1 MANIKKNFNFRNGV
15 QVDDDNL
22 LVTSTGLVGIGT
34 TVPTEALDVRGNVKI
49 FGDATITN
57 ATVGVL
63 TITNVVPTQII
74 GAGVSI
80 KSGIITAQGAGIV
93 TFYGDARYLLG
104 MPTSQWEDTNAGFA
118 VSSIYNQGSTVG
130 IATTNPKSTLQIGDN
145 PDLIGGVSG
154 RGVGISSAGNIN
166 ASGIISAT
174 TFSGN
179 LVGDI
184 TGNVT
189 GIVTGN
195 INSSLATIT
204 QINATNLH
212 VSGLSTFAGITSVT
226 GPVLHSKQ
234 LDISGISTMRG
245 GISIPFSNGQENL
258 QIGFVKNN
266 LQDVT
271 GIASIGTRLGNQ
283 DLHLCGGGPSPD
295 PNRGVKVHS
304 DLYLLK
310 QLDVTGGSTF
320 RQPLSVQNASGTGH
334 VDLST
339 SGDIS
344 GSGLIRGK
352 TVKGDDGVESNEIA
366 IGRASVVG
374 VVGNPRMIHTIQNGP
389 LILAGYQN
397 SGVIIQDVFTCNGN
411 LQADANII
419 ANSSSGKIGVG
430 TDNPA
435 NDIQIRKSGNT
446 ELQVT
451 SDTGIAG
458 LTLGREPSTGN
469 TNNAEFRY
477 GGGAGAS
484 YSSAQSLDI
493 INYGTGNFNYHISAA
508 NPNGAVGDFHWH
520 KGFNSARL
528 MTLTNTGRLGIGVTN
543 PTETLTVSGVSTV
556 TSNSFVGGNFSV
568 SGNTVISG
576 NLTLGGSL
584 GVSALSA
591 DITGNVTGNLTG
603 NVNSQTGIST
613 FFAVGINTTIPL
625 SADLDV
631 TNGDAVFKNVGIGS
645 TDPDGIL
652 DVSGT
657 LSQASKKFILLPKV
671 SAGST
676 SVIQSDS
683 AEGGALIY
691 NTTLRKLQF
700 YNGTNWETVTSVE
713 VTG

>member
-63 TITNVVPTQII
+63 TITNVAPTQII

-93 TFYGDARYLLG
+93 TYYGDARYLLG
-104 MPTSQWEDTNAGFA
+104 MPTSQWVDTNAGFA

-154 RGVGISSAGNIN
+154 RGVGLSSAGNIN
-166 ASGIISAT
+166 ASGIITAT
-174 TFSGN
+174 EFIGN
-179 LVGDI
+179 LTGD
-184 TGNVT
+184 
-189 GIVTGN
+189 VTGN
-195 INSSLATIT
+195 ITGNLIGNVNS
-204 QINATNLH
+204 
-212 VSGLSTFAGITSVT
+212 SGLSTFTDLLVNRNLK
-226 GPVLHSKQ
+226 V
-234 LDISGISTMRG
+234 SGISTLGVTTVTNLTSEQVNVSGMSTMDG
-245 GISIPFSNGQENL
+245 GITVENL
-258 QIGFVKNN
+258 TIGHLMGSTVGIAASINTNN
-266 LQDVT
+266 PGTHLHLNAGGSAPNATTFIKLLQNTSIAKDLTVT
-271 GIASIGTRLGNQ
+271 GAITGNQ
-283 DLHLCGGGPSPD
+283 VSGTTLMSTDQLSARQATFGGGGGFLSAQNGIAAKNLRLSYGVAGITDSQITSVSTPLVLGPSPGGQNTNIKGPVLID
-295 PNRGVKVHS
+295 GANA
-304 DLYLLK
+304 
-310 QLDVTGGSTF
+310 QLVIAGG
-320 RQPLSVQNASGTGH
+320 LGIGT
-334 VDLST
+334 
-339 SGDIS
+339 IS
-344 GSGLIRGK
+344 
-352 TVKGDDGVESNEIA
+352 A
-366 IGRASVVG
+366 
-374 VVGNPRMIHTIQNGP
+374 
-389 LILAGYQN
+389 
-397 SGVIIQDVFTCNGN
+397 
-411 LQADANII
+411 
-419 ANSSSGKIGVG
+419 
-430 TDNPA
+430 A
-435 NDIQIRKSGNT
+435 NDIQIRNNGNA
-446 ELQVT
+446 EIQVT

-652 DVSGT
+652 DVSGS
-657 LSQASKKFILLPKV
+657 LSLASKRFILLPKV
-671 SAGST
+671 SAAGT
-676 SVIQSDS
+676 SVLQSDS

-700 YNGTNWETVTSVE
+700 YNGDNWETVTSQII
-713 VTG
+713 